1 MKNITK
7 IVFTRFGVEAEVV
20 SVFVETMPT
29 PQDFDAIKKL
39 IGKLKHN
46 AKFCLEVLEA
56 LGELPTYVPHELGF
70 CEKFDNHRNYKIS
83 IHPEIELHKIPT
95 MYTFEIS
102 NFKSEDPNFTEK
114 DLLQFLNELEDI
126 ESGDTW
132 GGDTNIDI
140 NLYDTYDFVLGLNMV
155 STQFR
160 AVAYRVVDNNTT
172 DDDFAS
178 ADVKVFKDGIE
189 LNLRN
194 SS

>member
-7 IVFTRFGVEAEVV
+7 IVFSRFGVRAEAV

-39 IGKLKHN
+39 VSKLKYN
-46 AKFCLEVLEA
+46 AKFCLEVLESV
-56 LGELPTYVPHELGF
+56 GELPAYVPYELSF
-70 CEKFDNHRNYKIS
+70 CEKFDNHRNYS
-83 IHPEIELHKIPT
+83 ITICPELELYEIPT

-114 DLLQFLNELEDI
+114 DLLHFLNELEDI

-132 GGDTNIDI
+132 GGDTNTDI
-140 NLYDTYDFVLGLNMV
+140 NLWDRCTRDQPAFCA
-155 STQFR
+155 S
-160 AVAYRVVDNNTT
+160 AYRVIDNNTT

-178 ADVKVFKDGIE
+178 ADVKVFKGGIE
-189 LNLRN
+189 LSLRN